1 MAEKTLFQRFTG
13 FFGNTPTE
21 EETKQMGNILGV
33 HNVTSEG
40 KNYKYGD
47 LAKEGYLSNAIV
59 YRCVN
64 EISKGVSSVPFMIKN
79 RDEEIVEQHPVI
91 EVLKRPNPLQSY
103 SEFFNSL
110 IGYLMLSG
118 NAYILKVGGEN
129 RPPQELHLL
138 RPDRIEIKGEGR
150 PIPNSYQYKIN
161 GKMVGDYAVDPE
173 TGTSDLKHIKL
184 WNPLDDYYGLSPLS
198 AAAVEIDQHNLAS
211 KHNINLLDNGARP
224 SGAIIFKPTD
234 ETGVVTNLSESQRQQ
249 LKTDL
254 KNRFTGANNAGRP
267 LLLEGDFDWKEMG
280 LSPKDMDFLNLKNM
294 SATDIA
300 MCFGVP
306 SQLVGVPDAQTYN
319 NVQEAR
325 LGLYEETIIP
335 LLKKLESDLNEWLI
349 PMYGDDIHL
358 HFNIDDIPALS
369 ERRRLIYANVT
380 NAVAQGIMTRNEARE
395 RLGLTP
401 LDGADDLYISATLFP
416 LGAEAPEV
424 PEESANEKDI
434 DIYSGLDEKSQ
445 DVLDTKKTNFP
456 TRGDDEK
463 ISLRNSKYRQF
474 DYEFAKNVK
483 EGGAVGKKIWDAGGN
498 IRGDTAFV
506 LWGRARKGEETTG
519 VLNWIKE
526 REAWSARH
534 TVVDGNQ
541 FVSGSL
547 EPNLSNV
554 KGVVALMKWGSV
566 NPKLGISGMKAVI
579 LELTKK
585 LEGRKESGLQLDEE
599 IPDTQI
605 KSYAWDKLDCKA
617 PKPSV
622 SARIKK
628 ALEKKV
634 SDHNDKYGDN
644 KTKRA
649 TYRMLSAC
657 FLRGVGAYY
666 SDRGSV
672 RPGVTGP
679 DQWGLARVN
688 SLLFVL
694 RTGRFQGGQ
703 HDRDLL
709 PKGHPK
715 STKD

>member
-1 MAEKTLFQRFTG
+1 MAERKSFFERLFG
-13 FFGNTPTE
+13 SNSE
-21 EETKQMGNILGV
+21 ESKEMGNVVGY
-33 HNVTSEG
+33 HNVSSES
-40 KNYKYGD
+40 KNYKYQD
-47 LAKEGYLSNAIV
+47 LAKEGYNSNAIV

-64 EISKGVSSVPFMIKN
+64 EISKGVSSVPFTIKN
-79 RDEEIVEQHPVI
+79 SNEEIVEQHPVI

-118 NAYILKVGGEN
+118 NSYILKVGGEN

-138 RPDRIEIKGEGR
+138 RPDRLEVKGKGR
-150 PIPNSYQYKIN
+150 PIPEKYVYKIN
-161 GKMVGDYAVDPE
+161 GKIAGEYDVDPE
-173 TGTSDLKHIKL
+173 TGSSDLKHIKL

-224 SGAIIFKPTD
+224 SGAIIFKPRD
-234 ETGVVTNLSESQRQQ
+234 ETGIATNLTESQRQQ
-249 LKTDL
+249 LMTDL
-254 KNRFTGANNAGRP
+254 KNRFTGTGNAGRP
-267 LLLEGDFDWKEMG
+267 LLLEGDFDWREMG

-358 HFNIDDIPALS
+358 HFDVDDIPALS

-416 LGAEAPEV
+416 LGAEAPDV
-424 PEESANEKDI
+424 PQENANDKDI
-434 DIYSGLDEKSQ
+434 SIYDNKEEDIDLD
-445 DVLDTKKTNFP
+445 VKKTNFP
-456 TRGDDEK
+456 ERGDDKK
-463 ISLRNSKYRQF
+463 ISLRNSQYKQF
-474 DYEFAKNVK
+474 DYDFAKNVK
-483 EGGAVGKKIWDAGGN
+483 EGGSVGKKIWDAGGN

-506 LWGRARKGEETTG
+506 LWGRARDGEETTG

-541 FVSGSL
+541 FSSGTL

-554 KGVVALMKWGSV
+554 KGIVALMKWGSV

-585 LEGRKESGLQLDEE
+585 LEGRKEHGLQMDEN
-599 IPDTQI
+599 ISDLKI
-605 KSYAWDKLDCKA
+605 KNYAWDTLDIKA
-617 PKPSV
+617 PKPGV

-634 SDHNDKYGDN
+634 SDHNDKYGETA
-644 KTKRA
+644 TKRA

>member
-1 MAEKTLFQRFTG
+1 MADNKTFLQRLFG
-13 FFGNTPTE
+13 SSNTE
-21 EETKQMGNILGV
+21 ESKDMGNVIGY
-33 HNVTSEG
+33 HNVSAES
-40 KNYKYGD
+40 KNYKYQD
-47 LAKEGYLSNAIV
+47 LAKEGYSSNAIV

-79 RDEEIVEQHPVI
+79 SKEEIVEQHPVI

-118 NAYILKVGGEN
+118 NSYILGVGAEN
-129 RPPQELHLL
+129 RPPSELHLL
-138 RPDRIEIKGEGR
+138 RPDRLEIKGKGR
-150 PIPNSYQYKIN
+150 PIPEKYVYKIN
-161 GKMVGDYAVDPE
+161 GQTAGEYDVDPE
-173 TGTSDLKHIKL
+173 TGSSDLKHIKL

-224 SGAIIFKPTD
+224 SGAIIFKPRD
-234 ETGVVTNLSESQRQQ
+234 ESGIATNLTESQRQQ
-249 LKTDL
+249 LMTDL
-254 KNRFTGANNAGRP
+254 KNRFTGTGNAGRP
-267 LLLEGDFDWKEMG
+267 LLLEGDFDWREMG

-335 LLKKLESDLNEWLI
+335 LLKKLESDMNEWLI

-416 LGAEAPEV
+416 LGAEAPDV
-424 PEESANEKDI
+424 PEENANEKDI
-434 DIYSGLDEKSQ
+434 SIYDDTEEFKSDE
-445 DVLDTKKTNFP
+445 LDTKKTNFP
-456 TRGDDEK
+456 ERGDDEK

-483 EGGAVGKKIWDAGGN
+483 EGGSVGRKIWGAGGN
-498 IRGDTAFV
+498 IRGNTAFT

-554 KGVVALMKWGSV
+554 KGIVALMKWGSV

-585 LEGRKESGLQLDEE
+585 LEGRKECGLQYDED
-599 IPDTQI
+599 ISDLKI
-605 KSYAWDKLDCKA
+605 KNYAWDKLECKA
-617 PKPSV
+617 PKPKV

-634 SDHNDKYGDN
+634 SDHNEKYGETA
-644 KTKRA
+644 TKRA

-666 SDRGSV
+666 SSPGSV